1 MVAMYVSI
9 DATIDVTTVVMTV
22 VKPIVT
28 TLAIG
33 VCRHAPSIASTECRP
48 EPAQAGSNPASR
60 SSSAVSNSGRPTTPE

>member
-9 DATIDVTTVVMTV
+9 DATIDVTTAVM
-22 VKPIVT
+22 PIVA